1 MRNINTLL
9 INLILLISFNG
20 FSQTETFDGKSL
32 PITSPFIIGSES
44 TKTFPGLV
52 KEAKWYMSSDAIFN
66 DFMLNL
72 NFETGGVGG
81 SDFVMVP
88 SNRMEGLGSYGYYA
102 ARLVMSSID
111 LSAFTNPRVSF
122 YLKSPDKGE
131 ILHVEAS
138 TNGVLFDDL
147 GFYLDEEIEEWTR
160 ISIDLTKYAGVTNLL
175 LRFNVYPD
183 MVNFS
188 YKNESNVGIDEITIE
203 EQVDMQLLST
213 SSSLASCGMKQG
225 YDDQKFM
232 QVVIETT
239 GSLNPLTFNK
249 MNFDHQGS
257 STALDCNIVLSKKLY
272 YTGKSSTFSTSNLV
286 AESNLNKGDF
296 SFSKSVPLSEGRN
309 YFWLAMDVSSE
320 GEIIANFNDTV
331 GVRYISS
338 SLIGGNNIYPSTQLA
353 SKLPI
358 NNDGVFKVTNLDN
371 SGAGS
376 LRQALTDAKN
386 YSCGSAVV
394 DARGVSGTISWDG
407 SDQVSIGEDHDILI
421 LGSGM
426 NSLRIDGQGK
436 KEFLYHYG
444 DANLEINGFRFQNFK
459 GDNIIYKPAEGDFV
473 IRNCYFKAE
482 VESGSKELIYF
493 PGDDGALV
501 IENSVF
507 EGASS
512 GTGAALYA
520 PGVNSVTIRNSTFFN
535 FTDEV
540 MYLPV
545 EDYIAV
551 YNSTFFNNSSPKD
564 DGVGYWLADDSIIFV
579 NSSFVNNTSLDGS
592 ETGAV
597 DARSDLIKVI
607 NTTFDNNSPSF
618 GSENSYNIVMHNSH
632 MSNSSAIT
640 ISGGS
645 NNILDVPA
653 DISQTLGLHYSGI
666 PTLSLNPSSPL
677 IDAGKFVT
685 NHLTDQRGLYHNGNP
700 DIGSYEYNGIV
711 DNVGPVPDN
720 SILSDIISCNDT
732 VSYIEYPTATDSLSN
747 IVTVTV
753 DVCFPLISSVDTVV
767 NWTFTDAHGNST
779 SQTQNVVIGSIPV
792 IYLIGESNLS
802 IPFGSVFTD
811 PGASASDLCDGDISA
826 DIVASGTVNTNQP
839 GTYVLSYN
847 VLNSLGKVAI
857 TALRNVT
864 VNEPLDTDGDG
875 VTDNIDKC
883 PGTPS
888 GVTVDAVG
896 CEVPLSVED
905 NELINS
911 IYPVPADDILSV
923 ELKDNQRIN
932 QIFFTDLNGKKINPK
947 SFRKNRNK
955 ININVSNIIDGIYLL
970 NVTTQKQIN
979 RVKVVIDR
987 N

>member
-1 MRNINTLL
+1 MRIIIL
-9 INLILLISFNG
+9 INLIFSISFNS

-44 TKTFPGLV
+44 TKTFPGPV
-52 KEAKWYMSSDAIFN
+52 KEAKWYMSSDAIFDN
-66 DFMLNL
+66 FMLMRG
-72 NFETGGVGG
+72 FESGGVGG

-88 SNRMEGLGSYGYYA
+88 SNRMEGLGMEGYYVA
-102 ARLVMSSID
+102 ELVVSGID

-131 ILHVEAS
+131 ILNVEAS

-147 GFYLDEEIEEWTR
+147 GFYLHEEIEEWTR

-338 SLIGGNNIYPSTQLA
+338 SLISGNNIYPSTQLA

-358 NNDGVFKVTNLDN
+358 NDDGVFKVSNLND
-371 SGAGS
+371 SGTGS
-376 LRQALTDAKN
+376 LRQALIEAKN

-394 DARGVSGTISWDG
+394 DARGVSGIISWNG
-407 SDQVSIGEDHDILI
+407 SSQVSIGKDHDILI

-426 NSLRIDGQGK
+426 NSLTIDGQGK
-436 KEFLYHYG
+436 QEFLYHYG
-444 DANLEINGFRFQNFK
+444 DANLEIDGFKFQNFK
-459 GDNIIYKPAEGDFV
+459 GDNIIYKPSEGDFV
-473 IRNCYFKAE
+473 IRNCHFKAE
-482 VESGSKELIYF
+482 VESGSQELIYF

-535 FTDEV
+535 FSERV
-540 MYLPV
+540 SYLPV
-545 EDYIAV
+545 QDYIAV
-551 YNSTFFNNSSPKD
+551 YNSTFFNNFSPSR
-564 DGVGYWLADDSIIFV
+564 DGVGYWIASDSIIFI
-579 NSSFVNNTSLDGS
+579 NSSFVNNTCLDGTS
-592 ETGAV
+592 EGAV
-597 DARSDLIKVI
+597 DARSGLVKAI
-607 NTTFDNNSPSF
+607 NTTFDNNSPSAVNNIF
-618 GSENSYNIVMHNSH
+618 EIVMNNSH
-632 MSNSSAIT
+632 MSNSSGAKIT
-640 ISGGS
+640 GS

-653 DISQTLGLHYSGI
+653 DISQTLGLHISEI
-666 PTLSLNPSSPL
+666 PTLALNPLSPL
-677 IDAGKFVT
+677 IDAGKLVA

-732 VSYIEYPTATDSLSN
+732 VNYIEYPTATDSLSGM
-747 IVTVTV
+747 VTVTV

-767 NWTFTDAHGNST
+767 NWTFTDVHGNST
-779 SQTQNVVIGSIPV
+779 SQKQNVVIGSIPV

-826 DIVASGTVNTNQP
+826 DIVTSGTVNTNQP

-955 ININVSNIIDGIYLL
+955 IDINVSNIIDGIYLL